1 MLPVAVDVAVAVVA
15 AVMGAALAFAD
26 PNVGTRFVAAP
37 AWVYAVAQAAAAATL
52 LVRRRYPYTA
62 TLAIA
67 AISLFAPAWAAF
79 LVPYA
84 VTAYGRGSRWRQW
97 GVVGLL
103 TTAFLVGMHAWAVD
117 DPFTA
122 PTVIF
127 VSALLGMYFNARRSL
142 VAELTGRAERAERER
157 LLLAEQARADE
168 RIRLAGEMHDVVTHR
183 INLMVLQAGAL
194 RVSTT
199 DPAARAAAEELR
211 VAGCQ
216 ALAELR
222 DLVGVLRN
230 GQPAPAA
237 ADRKPTGA
245 TDPGTG
251 DPGATDP
258 GREPGL
264 ASLVDDSRAV
274 GLPVRLAEDGDP
286 AVVAPTVRRTLF
298 RVVQESL
305 TNVHKHAPGADAT
318 VSVHYGRDS
327 VRATVSNTPPRRP
340 PDADLTAAGGGSG
353 LAGLRHRVEVV
364 GGTLSAGS
372 TSDGGFAVRA
382 TLPVYVPTAVRR

>member
-1 MLPVAVDVAVAVVA
+1 MSRSRVLPVAVDASLAVVA
-15 AVMGAALAFAD
+15 ALVGSLLAIAD
-26 PNVGTRFVAAP
+26 PNLDTKHVAAP
-37 AWVYAVAQAAAAATL
+37 TWVYVAAQGVAAAML
-52 LVRRRYPYTA
+52 LVRRRHPYPAVLT
-62 TLAIA
+62 IA
-67 AISLFAPAWAAF
+67 AVSLFAPAWAAF

-84 VTAYGRGSRWRQW
+84 VTAYGTGRRSRQW
-97 GVVGLL
+97 AAIAVLAV
-103 TTAFLVGMHAWAVD
+103 AFLVGMQAWAVD

-122 PTVIF
+122 PAVIF
-127 VSALLGMYFNARRSL
+127 VSGLLGMYFNARRSL
-142 VAELTGRAERAERER
+142 VAELTDRAERAERER

-194 RVSTT
+194 RVSST
-199 DPAARAAAEELR
+199 DPAARTAAEELR

-230 GQPAPAA
+230 AEPGPRSLADPAA
-237 ADRKPTGA
+237 G
-245 TDPGTG
+245 
-251 DPGATDP
+251 
-258 GREPGL
+258 PGL
-264 ASLVDDSRAV
+264 ESLVDDSRAV
-274 GLPVRLAEDGDP
+274 GLPVELSEDGDP
-286 AVVAPTVRRTLF
+286 DVVAPTVRRTLF

-318 VSVHYGRDS
+318 VSVHYGRES
-327 VRATVSNTPPRRP
+327 VRATVSNTPPRRR

-364 GGTLSAGS
+364 GGSLQAGS
-372 TSDGGFAVRA
+372 TPDGGFTVRA
-382 TLPVYVPTAVRR
+382 TLPLFVPTAARR

>member
-1 MLPVAVDVAVAVVA
+1 MSSGRVLPVAVDGFVAVVA
-15 AVMGAALAFAD
+15 GVCGSLLVIAD
-26 PNVGTRFVAAP
+26 PNVGTRWIGAP
-37 AWVYAVAQAAAAATL
+37 VWAYVCAQVVAAATL

-67 AISLFAPAWAAF
+67 AVNLFSPAWASF

-84 VTAYGRGSRWRQW
+84 VTAYGHGRRLKQW
-97 GVVGLL
+97 AAIAVLAL
-103 TTAFLVGMHAWAVD
+103 AFLVGMHAWAVD

-122 PTVIF
+122 PTVIV
-127 VSALLGMYFNARRSL
+127 VSAILGMYFNARRSL

-194 RVSTT
+194 RVGST
-199 DPAARAAAEELR
+199 DPAVRAAAEELR
-211 VAGCQ
+211 LAGCQ

-222 DLVGVLRN
+222 DVVGVLRT
-230 GQPAPAA
+230 GEQAFREST
-237 ADRKPTGA
+237 AD
-245 TDPGTG
+245 
-251 DPGATDP
+251 
-258 GREPGL
+258 EPGL
-264 ASLVDDSRAV
+264 ASLVDDSHAA

-327 VRATVSNTPPRRP
+327 VLATVSNTPPRRP

-364 GGTLSAGS
+364 GGTLTAGS